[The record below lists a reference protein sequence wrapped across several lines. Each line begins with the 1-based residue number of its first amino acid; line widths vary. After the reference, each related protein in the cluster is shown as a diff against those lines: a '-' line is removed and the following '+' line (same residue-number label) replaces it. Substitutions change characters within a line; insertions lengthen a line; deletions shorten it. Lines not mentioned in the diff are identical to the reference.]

1 MGTGSIFKYFLWPQ
15 IYGIELFPVFSPG
28 ASQDFIFKAFWRD
41 GACFVSAAWSHA
53 FCQLMTDYVQLW
65 FNRLDAEWTLPS
77 PSTHCFLVLLLPA
90 PSSPPSDSCQLD
102 VWGIECVKSPLS
114 RLVVHLL
121 LGSVCEGRACASSGD
136 MGWASSFFPLLCK
149 GRLWPGMQMKPGQ
162 HLSIWVYLVKE
173 NALLPHPDS
182 LRPT

>member
-1 MGTGSIFKYFLWPQ
+1 MYR
-15 IYGIELFPVFSPG
+15 IELFPVLSPG

-41 GACFVSAAWSHA
+41 EACFVSAAWSHA

-65 FNRLDAEWTLPS
+65 FNGLDAEWTLPS
-77 PSTHCFLVLLLPA
+77 PSTHCFLVLLLLPA

-121 LGSVCEGRACASSGD
+121 LGSVCEGWVCASSED
-136 MGWASSFFPLLCK
+136 MGWAWSFFPLLCK

-182 LRPT
+182 LRPTQNSL